1 MFHRPTKVAGY
12 MSPQSGDLSQALS
25 RGFLLVPHSPHL
37 RYVAEVCAEAL
48 GGANALL
55 DAAAYSWAI
64 ERPEDIGEHAAGC
77 VLFLIGAPDLPW
89 HAGASARPGLAVA
102 MHRACHIA
110 LVGGAVFLQVLA
122 GRRSPPRLAVPPDLR
137 SGFAE
142 AWPEA
147 EIVPA
152 TISRDGR
159 ISSAIGS
166 AAALRLIIQLIT
178 EADGTPVGRALRQ
191 RLGLEDAISAEM
203 HSALAVA
210 AAEDPLISRAVR
222 LMGNHLEDTLSTVE
236 VARRLDVS
244 SRQLERRFR
253 SLLGLTPLQAYREL
267 RLERARDL
275 LVQTS
280 MPVEQIALASGFS
293 HTSSLN
299 KWLRQ
304 RYGEAPA
311 VLRRR
316 ALRGSLV

>member
-1 MFHRPTKVAGY
+1 MQQEPSRLAECLR
-12 MSPQSGDLSQALS
+12 QSGSPARSLS
-25 RGFLLVPHSPHL
+25 RDFLLVPQSSRL
-37 RYVAEVCAEAL
+37 RYVAEVCAEGL
-48 GGANALL
+48 RGANSLL
-55 DAAAYSWAI
+55 DGRAYHWTISAPA
-64 ERPEDIGEHAAGC
+64 EIGENAAGS
-77 VLFLIGAPDLPW
+77 VLVLIGAPDAPW
-89 HAGASARPGLAVA
+89 HPATPARAKLAVA
-102 MHRACHIA
+102 MRRACHIG
-110 LVGGAVFLQVLA
+110 LIGGAVFLQALA
-122 GRRSPPRLAVPPDLR
+122 GRRNAPRLAVSPVLHT
-137 SGFAE
+137 GFSE
-142 AWPEA
+142 ACPEA
-147 EIVPA
+147 EIAPS

-159 ISSAIGS
+159 ISSAVGS
-166 AAALRLIIQLIT
+166 AAALRLVVQLVA
-178 EADGTPVGRALRQ
+178 EADGVAVGRALTD
-191 RLGLEDAISAEM
+191 RLGLGETNGTGPQ
-203 HSALAVA
+203 SALAVA

-222 LMGNHLEDTLSTVE
+222 LMCAHLEDTLSTVE

-253 SLLGLTPLQAYREL
+253 SQLGLTPLQAYREL

-293 HTSSLN
+293 HSSSLN